1 MATEPISEEVV
12 GSCVDSHGSAIGMPQ
27 LCFDWFPNQIFWL
40 VITLV
45 VIFLVLSR
53 VALPRIAAILA
64 ERQGTITND
73 LAAAE
78 DLKAKAVE
86 AEEAY
91 NKALADARAEAQRI
105 AAEARAEIQADL
117 DDAIAKADAEIA
129 FYQALVEHSLSIMEV
144 HRRKGSLLDFN
155 GVQLAE
161 GPWPKKAYFDAL
173 NRARRRDAS
182 PIFNYG
188 YTRPRVLSRCRLDV
202 TRRIA
207 TDDTNSVVVICAERV
222 GDVGEGVNAER
233 RSLVARIAEVAVVDD
248 EGVVAIE
255 EDGGLHDGRG

>member
-1 MATEPISEEVV
+1 MATEPLTEEVA
-12 GSCVDSHGSAIGMPQ
+12 GSCVDAGGSAIGMPQ

-105 AAEARAEIQADL
+105 AAETRAEIQSGL

-129 FYQALVEHSLSIMEV
+129 AKAAESEKAIADIRAGALESI
-144 HRRKGSLLDFN
+144 
-155 GVQLAE
+155 Q
-161 GPWPKKAYFDAL
+161 
-173 NRARRRDAS
+173 
-182 PIFNYG
+182 
-188 YTRPRVLSRCRLDV
+188 
-202 TRRIA
+202 
-207 TDDTNSVVVICAERV
+207 
-222 GDVGEGVNAER
+222 
-233 RSLVARIAEVAVVDD
+233 
-248 EGVVAIE
+248 VVAKDTAAE
-255 EDGGLHDGRG
+255 LVSALGGEADAKAIGSAVDAQMKG

>member
-1 MATEPISEEVV
+1 MATEPLAKEVA
-12 GSCVDSHGSAIGMPQ
+12 GTCVDSHGSAIGMPQ

-91 NKALADARAEAQRI
+91 NKALADARSEAQRI
-105 AAEARAEIQADL
+105 AAEARAEIQSGL

-129 FYQALVEHSLSIMEV
+129 A
-144 HRRKGSLLDFN
+144 KA
-155 GVQLAE
+155 AE
-161 GPWPKKAYFDAL
+161 SEKA
-173 NRARRRDAS
+173 
-182 PIFNYG
+182 
-188 YTRPRVLSRCRLDV
+188 
-202 TRRIA
+202 
-207 TDDTNSVVVICAERV
+207 
-222 GDVGEGVNAER
+222 
-233 RSLVARIAEVAVVDD
+233 IAEIRAGAL
-248 EGVVAIE
+248 ESIQVVAKDTATE
-255 EDGGLHDGRG
+255 LVTALGGEADAKAIDSAIDAQMKG

>member
-1 MATEPISEEVV
+1 MATEPIAAEAA

-91 NKALADARAEAQRI
+91 SKALADARAEAQRI
-105 AAEARAEIQADL
+105 AAEARAEIQEGL

-129 FYQALVEHSLSIMEV
+129 AKAAESEKAIADIRAGALESI
-144 HRRKGSLLDFN
+144 
-155 GVQLAE
+155 Q
-161 GPWPKKAYFDAL
+161 
-173 NRARRRDAS
+173 
-182 PIFNYG
+182 
-188 YTRPRVLSRCRLDV
+188 
-202 TRRIA
+202 
-207 TDDTNSVVVICAERV
+207 
-222 GDVGEGVNAER
+222 
-233 RSLVARIAEVAVVDD
+233 
-248 EGVVAIE
+248 VVAKDTAAELVTALGGKADTDVI
-255 EDGGLHDGRG
+255 DGAVDAQMKG